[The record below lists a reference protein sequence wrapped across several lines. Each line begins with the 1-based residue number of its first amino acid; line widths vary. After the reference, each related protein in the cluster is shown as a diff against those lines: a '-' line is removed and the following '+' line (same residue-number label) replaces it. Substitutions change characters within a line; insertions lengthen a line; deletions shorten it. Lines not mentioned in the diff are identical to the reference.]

1 MAAASSETGWII
13 GGAVAAIAVPALAIG
28 AGMPFWLAC
37 IIGIVAG
44 GGTVAV
50 LAPRAAFPL
59 LDASGVA
66 RGKVAF
72 ARELLTEAAPQAA
85 RLEQAAAAI
94 RDRKVIECVRHMA
107 VIARRIFAGI
117 EKDPLRLD
125 RVRRFL
131 TYYLPRAAEIAQAYG
146 ALERSDTPD
155 PQRLASTRA
164 LLERL
169 DTAFTRYAT
178 SLQDADLDK
187 LDIELKLLKSALDE
201 DLGPAAQPATAS
213 APPAPN
219 DQGRA

>member
-1 MAAASSETGWII
+1 
-13 GGAVAAIAVPALAIG
+13 
-28 AGMPFWLAC
+28 
-37 IIGIVAG
+37 
-44 GGTVAV
+44 V

-85 RLEQAAAAI
+85 RLDAAAATI
-94 RDRKVIECVRHMA
+94 RERKVTECVRHLA
-107 VIARRIFAGI
+107 VVARRIFAGI

-131 TYYLPRAAEIAQAYG
+131 TYYLPRAAEIAEAYG
-146 ALERSDTPD
+146 ELERSETPD
-155 PQRLASTRA
+155 PQRLASTRT
-164 LLERL
+164 LLDRL
-169 DTAFTRYAT
+169 DVAFTRYAAG
-178 SLQDADLDK
+178 LQDADLDK

-201 DLGPAAQPATAS
+201 DLGPPAPLVSGSELRT
-213 APPAPN
+213 PN